1 MSREQKR
8 SLLLIA
14 AAAVL
19 LIGLHFVPVTGWLKL
34 MLYLI
39 PYLLVGGET
48 LVDACKGIYN
58 RQPFD
63 ENLLMAVATIGAMV
77 LGDYPEAVSVMLFY
91 QIGELFESYAVG
103 RSRKNIG
110 DLMDI
115 RPDYANV
122 ETADGVAQVKP
133 EQVAVGDTIVVKP
146 GERVPLD
153 GTVLTGTSA
162 LNMSA
167 LTGESAPV
175 DVTEGSA
182 VVSGSVNLSGVLR
195 LRVEKVYAESTVARI
210 LELVENSSLKKA
222 HTERFITKFARVY
235 TPSVCGAALALAI
248 LPPVVR
254 LIMGIPADWGEWVY
268 RALTFLVISCPCALV
283 ISIPLSFFGGIGGA
297 SARGILI
304 KGSSYLEMLA
314 KTDRVVFDKTGTLT
328 RGTFAVTA
336 VHPAQPE
343 LSEQALLQL
352 AAAAEQFSDHP
363 VSQSL
368 RRAAGELPAD
378 LVTADAKELAGHGV
392 TAQVGGQSVAAG
404 NTKLMDTLGLTAPAV
419 SETGTVIHVAAD
431 GAYLGYIVIS
441 DEPKA
446 GSREA
451 VARLRAD
458 GVRVVMLTG
467 DRKSAADAVAEEL
480 GIAEV
485 HSELLPEDKV
495 TQVERLLGEGAPGK
509 YLAFVG
515 DGINDAPVLARAD
528 LGAAMGGIGSD
539 AAIEAA
545 DIVLMDDD
553 PRKLSLAM
561 RISRKTMRLVWQNI
575 VFALA
580 VKAVCLVLGALG
592 IANMS
597 VAIFADV
604 GVMVLCVLNAARA
617 LDTKHVIRYLCM
629 KKTADRRSFF
639 MPFSCAPAEAAVRED
654 ARTDQ
659 PQRQGN
665 DDQQRGDEP
674 RCAVAQVHRAQIV
687 HGAVEIQ
694 PRHHDDDR
702 RHSDRNARI
711 ARALL
716 IHGGEQ
722 PGRQRT
728 QKCGCC
734 RRETGQTDEFKPQRV
749 RQRADHGSDGCELHR
764 AVEHQ

>member
-34 MLYLI
+34 VLYLI

-122 ETADGVAQVKP
+122 ETADGVTRVKP

-254 LIMGIPADWGEWVY
+254 LIMGIPADWGEWIY

-368 RRAAGELPAD
+368 RRAAGGLPAD

-392 TAQVGGQSVAAG
+392 TAQVGGRAVAAG
-404 NTKLMDTLGLTAPAV
+404 NTKLMDTLGLTVPAV
-419 SETGTVIHVAAD
+419 DETGTVIHVAAD

-441 DEPKA
+441 DEPKD

-580 VKAVCLVLGALG
+580 VKSVCLVLGALG
-592 IANMS
+592 IANMW

-617 LDTKHVIRYLCM
+617 LNTKHM
-629 KKTADRRSFF
+629 
-639 MPFSCAPAEAAVRED
+639 
-654 ARTDQ
+654 
-659 PQRQGN
+659 
-665 DDQQRGDEP
+665 
-674 RCAVAQVHRAQIV
+674 
-687 HGAVEIQ
+687 
-694 PRHHDDDR
+694 
-702 RHSDRNARI
+702 
-711 ARALL
+711 
-716 IHGGEQ
+716 
-722 PGRQRT
+722 
-728 QKCGCC
+728 
-734 RRETGQTDEFKPQRV
+734 
-749 RQRADHGSDGCELHR
+749 
-764 AVEHQ
+764 

>member
-34 MLYLI
+34 VLYLI

-122 ETADGVAQVKP
+122 ETADGVTRVKP

-175 DVTEGSA
+175 DVTEGGA

-343 LSEQALLQL
+343 LSEQVLLQL

-368 RRAAGELPAD
+368 RRAVGELPAD
-378 LVTADAKELAGHGV
+378 LVTTDAKELAGHGV
-392 TAQVGGQSVAAG
+392 TAQVGGRSVAAG
-404 NTKLMDTLGLTAPAV
+404 NTKLMDTLGLTVPAV
-419 SETGTVIHVAAD
+419 DEIGTVIHVAAD

-480 GIAEV
+480 GIAEA

-592 IANMS
+592 IANMW

-617 LDTKHVIRYLCM
+617 LNTKHL
-629 KKTADRRSFF
+629 
-639 MPFSCAPAEAAVRED
+639 
-654 ARTDQ
+654 
-659 PQRQGN
+659 
-665 DDQQRGDEP
+665 
-674 RCAVAQVHRAQIV
+674 
-687 HGAVEIQ
+687 
-694 PRHHDDDR
+694 
-702 RHSDRNARI
+702 
-711 ARALL
+711 
-716 IHGGEQ
+716 
-722 PGRQRT
+722 
-728 QKCGCC
+728 
-734 RRETGQTDEFKPQRV
+734 
-749 RQRADHGSDGCELHR
+749 
-764 AVEHQ
+764 

>member
-1 MSREQKR
+1 MTREQKR

-34 MLYLI
+34 VLYLI

-103 RSRKNIG
+103 RSRRNIG

-122 ETADGVAQVKP
+122 ETADGVARVKP

-153 GTVLTGTSA
+153 GAVLTGTSA

-175 DVTEGSA
+175 DVTEGST

-254 LIMGIPADWGEWVY
+254 LIMGIPAEWGDWIY

-378 LVTADAKELAGHGV
+378 LVTTDAKELAGHGV

-404 NTKLMDTLGLTAPAV
+404 NTKLMDTLGLTVPAV
-419 SETGTVIHVAAD
+419 NETGTVIHV
-431 GAYLGYIVIS
+431 
-441 DEPKA
+441 
-446 GSREA
+446 
-451 VARLRAD
+451 
-458 GVRVVMLTG
+458 
-467 DRKSAADAVAEEL
+467 AADAVAEEL

-561 RISRKTMRLVWQNI
+561 RISRKTMRLVWENI

-592 IANMS
+592 IANMW

-617 LDTKHVIRYLCM
+617 LNTKHL
-629 KKTADRRSFF
+629 
-639 MPFSCAPAEAAVRED
+639 
-654 ARTDQ
+654 
-659 PQRQGN
+659 
-665 DDQQRGDEP
+665 
-674 RCAVAQVHRAQIV
+674 
-687 HGAVEIQ
+687 
-694 PRHHDDDR
+694 
-702 RHSDRNARI
+702 
-711 ARALL
+711 
-716 IHGGEQ
+716 
-722 PGRQRT
+722 
-728 QKCGCC
+728 
-734 RRETGQTDEFKPQRV
+734 
-749 RQRADHGSDGCELHR
+749 
-764 AVEHQ
+764 